1 MDFIFIFIYIK
12 IRNLNILFSILIIYI
27 INYII
32 IFDLTI
38 GQSERKLNDL
48 IVEIYLR
55 NSSVFVLKESNPFFL
70 RRIIVSNIH

>member
-1 MDFIFIFIYIK
+1 MDFIFIYIK
-12 IRNLNILFSILIIYI
+12 IRNLNMLFSIL
-27 INYII
+27 II

-70 RRIIVSNIH
+70 

>member
-1 MDFIFIFIYIK
+1 M
-12 IRNLNILFSILIIYI
+12 LFSIL
-27 INYII
+27 II

-55 NSSVFVLKESNPFFL
+55 NSSVFVLKEFNPFFL

>member
-1 MDFIFIFIYIK
+1 MDFIFIYIK
-12 IRNLNILFSILIIYI
+12 IRNLNILFSIL
-27 INYII
+27 II

>member
-1 MDFIFIFIYIK
+1 MDFIFIYIK
-12 IRNLNILFSILIIYI
+12 IRNLNMLFSIL
-27 INYII
+27 II

-38 GQSERKLNDL
+38 RQSERKLNDL

-70 RRIIVSNIH
+70 RIIVSNIH

>member
-1 MDFIFIFIYIK
+1 MDFIFIYIK
-12 IRNLNILFSILIIYI
+12 IRNLNMFFSIL
-27 INYII
+27 II

-38 GQSERKLNDL
+38 RQSERKLNDL

>member
-1 MDFIFIFIYIK
+1 MF
-12 IRNLNILFSILIIYI
+12 FSIL
-27 INYII
+27 II

-38 GQSERKLNDL
+38 RQSERKLNDL

>member
-12 IRNLNILFSILIIYI
+12 IRNLNILFSIL
-27 INYII
+27 II

-55 NSSVFVLKESNPFFL
+55 NSSVFMLKESNPFFL

>member
-1 MDFIFIFIYIK
+1 MDFIFIYIK
-12 IRNLNILFSILIIYI
+12 IRNLNMLFSIL
-27 INYII
+27 II